1 MFRKRL
7 IAFGVGLA
15 IVVAVVVRVV
25 TIASSGRSTDS
36 AVEST
41 GASAAVAITPAA
53 SATAPVAPKA
63 LLVLNPRSVRHGESI
78 GVWGSGFPSGGTVAI
93 YLKQDTADNVN
104 PVTVVEADRSGHF
117 GGVSV
122 TVPESVSSGGLII
135 AAQDREH
142 GMSATAA
149 ATVIDDATEAQ
160 VQVEATPVT
169 ERTDEPRPTATPYL
183 ESTATPQATSQPKA
197 TQQPT
202 SQSKATQQ
210 PTSQPTGQ
218 PEPPEQPQAT
228 PQSTATGQPQPTA
241 PPKPTEQPQATPQPK
256 ATDEPQ
262 PKPTEEPNLNA
273 NSSGSNYTVRP
284 GDSLSAIAEQVY
296 GNGTDWRSV
305 YDANR
310 GAIGG
315 NPDLIQPGTELV
327 IPSKD

>member
-1 MFRKRL
+1 MSRKRL

-25 TIASSGRSTDS
+25 AIASSGRSTDS

-53 SATAPVAPKA
+53 SATVPVAPKA

-93 YLKQDTADNVN
+93 YLKQDAADNVN

-160 VQVEATPVT
+160 VQVEATPVI

-202 SQSKATQQ
+202 SQ
-210 PTSQPTGQ
+210 PTAQ

-228 PQSTATGQPQPTA
+228 PQPTATGQPQPTA

-256 ATDEPQ
+256 ATDELQ

-273 NSSGSNYTVRP
+273 KSSGSNYTVRP